1 MGWQARLPKDQ
12 KPEFVRTCNK
22 CGDTGIKKTFVVMD
36 GIPLEKPV
44 TTKCICKLRIE
55 AAEAA
60 AKKAAEDAIAQPNVG
75 NQA

>member
-1 MGWQARLPKDQ
+1 MGWQARLKNED

-22 CGDTGIKKTFVVMD
+22 CGDTGVKKTFVAMD
-36 GIPLEKPV
+36 GLMLEKPV
-44 TTKCICKLRIE
+44 STKCIHVLRIE

-60 AKKAAEDAIAQPNVG
+60 AKKAAAAIAQPNVG